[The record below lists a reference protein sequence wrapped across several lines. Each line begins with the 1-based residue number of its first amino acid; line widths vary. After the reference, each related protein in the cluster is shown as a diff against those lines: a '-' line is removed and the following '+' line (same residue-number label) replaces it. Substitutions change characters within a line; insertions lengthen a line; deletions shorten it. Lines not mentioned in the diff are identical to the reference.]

1 MSNFYLAAA
10 TFGLLFVAWGFIA
23 GDADFSADDA
33 PDGASGGGLW
43 ALFSIRSLAFG
54 ALIFGVAGWLGL
66 VGGWSDVTSLAV
78 AAALGVA
85 TWVGISALFR
95 YLKQSESGEAPGD
108 SLWMGTEGR
117 LVLPFGADGLG
128 RVEFTAGG
136 QLTELVARRAPDFAH
151 VPAESFA
158 RCIIEQVMDG
168 TALVSPLA
176 LPSHSDSGQ

>member
-1 MSNFYLAAA
+1 MSNVYIAAA

-66 VGGWSDVTSLAV
+66 TGGWSPSTALTV
-78 AAALGVA
+78 ATLLGA
-85 TWVGISALFR
+85 GTWVGVSALFR

-108 SLWMGTEGR
+108 SLWMGAEGR
-117 LVLPFGADGLG
+117 LVLPFGIDGLG
-128 RVEFTAGG
+128 RVEFTDGG

-151 VPAESFA
+151 VPSESFA
-158 RCIIEQVMDG
+158 RCVIEQVVDG

-176 LPSHSDSGQ
+176 LPSPSDSVQ